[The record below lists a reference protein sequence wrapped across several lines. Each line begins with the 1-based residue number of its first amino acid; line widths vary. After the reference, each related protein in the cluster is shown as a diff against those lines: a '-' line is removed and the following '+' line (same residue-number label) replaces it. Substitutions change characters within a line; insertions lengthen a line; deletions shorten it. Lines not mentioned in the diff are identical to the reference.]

1 MIEWTPDQLLLQK
14 TVRDFAQKELLP
26 FAQDLDEKEEWNE
39 SAFRKMA
46 DLGLL
51 GITVSE
57 EFGGAGL
64 GAVESTLVMETMG
77 EACAST
83 TLSYLA
89 HSILTVSNLFLN
101 GSQEQKLKYLPR
113 LISGQWIG
121 AMAMT
126 EPGAGSDALGMTTK
140 ADKKGNT
147 YVLNGSKTY
156 ITNGSYADCLIVY
169 ARTGEKK
176 KDISTFIVEKDFPGF
191 KVSKKLKKMGMKA
204 SPTAELSFENC
215 EVPEANRVGPENSSV
230 AHMMNNLNLE
240 RITISGI
247 SLGIAQACLKAAV
260 KYASER
266 QQFGTPINQFQMIQE
281 RLAEMRTQLSAGQA
295 LVYSAAQAY
304 DRGKREMSLGAQ
316 CKLFTAQ
323 MATQAGLEAI
333 QILGGYGYM
342 REYPVERFMRDAKLM
357 EIGAGTNEVMRLII
371 ARELNSS
378 IS

>member
-1 MIEWTPDQLLLQK
+1 MIEWTSDQLLLRK
-14 TVRDFAQKELLP
+14 TVEDFAQKELLP
-26 FAQDLDEKEEWNE
+26 FAHEFDEKEEWNE

-64 GAVESTLVMETMG
+64 GAVESTLVMEVLG
-77 EACAST
+77 EACASSA
-83 TLSYLA
+83 LSYLA
-89 HSILTVSNLFLN
+89 HSILTVNNLYLN
-101 GSQEQKLKYLPR
+101 GSPEQKSKYLPR
-113 LISGQWIG
+113 LVAGEWVG

-140 ADKKGNT
+140 AEKKGSK
-147 YVLNGSKTY
+147 YILNGSKTY
-156 ITNGSYADCLIVY
+156 ITNGSYADCLLVY

-176 KDISTFIVEKDFPGF
+176 KDISTFIVEKSFPGF
-191 KVSKKLKKMGMKA
+191 SVSKKLKKMGMKA
-204 SPTAELSFENC
+204 SPTAELSFDNC
-215 EVPEANRVGPENSSV
+215 EVPEENRIGPENSSV

-240 RITISGI
+240 RVTISGI

-266 QQFGTPINQFQMIQE
+266 HQFGKPINQFQMIQE
-281 RLAEMRTQLSAGQA
+281 RLAEMRTQLSAGRA
-295 LVYSAAQAY
+295 LVYLAAKAY
-304 DRGKREMSLGAQ
+304 DRGQREMSLGAQ

-323 MATQAGLEAI
+323 MATRAGLEAI

-371 ARELNSS
+371 ARDLDS
-378 IS
+378 

>member
-1 MIEWTPDQLLLQK
+1 VIEWTPDQIILKK
-14 TVRDFAQKELLP
+14 TVEDFAEKELLP
-26 FAQDLDEKEEWNE
+26 FAHDLDEREEWNE
-39 SAFRKMA
+39 AAFRKMA

-57 EFGGAGL
+57 EWGGAGL
-64 GAVESTLVMETMG
+64 GAVESTLVMETLG

-101 GSQEQKLKYLPR
+101 ASREQKQKYLPP
-113 LISGQWIG
+113 LLSGKWIG

-126 EPGAGSDALGMTTK
+126 EPGAGSDALGMTTR
-140 ADKKGNT
+140 AEKKGGK
-147 YVLNGSKTY
+147 YLLNGSKTY

-169 ARTGEKK
+169 ARTGNNK
-176 KDISTFIVEKDFPGF
+176 KDISTFIVEKTFPGF
-191 KVSKKLKKMGMKA
+191 KVSRKLRKMGMKA

-215 EVPEANRVGPENSSV
+215 EVPEENRVGPENSSV

-247 SLGIAQACLKAAV
+247 SLGIAQACLKTSV

-281 RLAEMRTQLSAGQA
+281 RLAEMKTQLSAGQA
-295 LVYSAAQAY
+295 LVYAAAKAY
-304 DRGKREMSLGAQ
+304 DRGNREMSLGAQ

-323 MATQAGLEAI
+323 MATQAGLDAI

-342 REYPVERFMRDAKLM
+342 REYPAERFMRDAKLM

-371 ARELNSS
+371 ARGLNP
-378 IS
+378 